1 MHRRRRGDGNHMF
14 SGHCLPGPHRA
25 EKPRHFLVEKPS
37 RIEAFIRKPWMIGF
51 PTGDFSPYAY
61 QVGVSLVPAQRGKK
75 LRRLVQ
81 PVFDARVAEL
91 GDPQHRRP
99 GCSLAQ

>member
-1 MHRRRRGDGNHMF
+1 MF
-14 SGHCLPGPHRA
+14 SGHCLLGPHRA

-61 QVGVSLVPAQRGKK
+61 QVGVSLETMGQPARNSTDAIGAVINAK
-75 LRRLVQ
+75 
-81 PVFDARVAEL
+81 ARVRC
-91 GDPQHRRP
+91 PN
-99 GCSLAQ
+99 